1 MATRWRLPLAWA
13 LLIEILIIWPH
24 PPDLPQAWNGFGLDK
39 FVHFSLFAVLAAL
52 AVRALV
58 AEARPAWLALAASV
72 AFGMF
77 TELEQHFI
85 PSRSMELGDF
95 LADAAGAALG
105 FVAFTMWA
113 QRRREFS
120 R

>member
-1 MATRWRLPLAWA
+1 
-13 LLIEILIIWPH
+13 
-24 PPDLPQAWNGFGLDK
+24 
-39 FVHFSLFAVLAAL
+39 
-52 AVRALV
+52 
-58 AEARPAWLALAASV
+58 
-72 AFGMF
+72 MF